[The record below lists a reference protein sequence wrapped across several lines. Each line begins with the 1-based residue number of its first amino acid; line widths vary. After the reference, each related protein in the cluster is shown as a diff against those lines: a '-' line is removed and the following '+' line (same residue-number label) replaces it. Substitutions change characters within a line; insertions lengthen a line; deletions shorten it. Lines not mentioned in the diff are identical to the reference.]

1 MDVRRFSLWRRSPE
15 MEPHLASAVEA
26 AGFSRLWIGASPGSL
41 ESAETALRTT
51 TTLRVASGIVNIWR
65 DDAETVAASYHRL
78 EERYP
83 GRFLLG
89 IGTGHPE
96 SVPDWTRPYE
106 SVSRYL
112 DALDELGVPSE
123 RRVLAA
129 LGPRMLTLARDRA
142 AGAHPYLVT
151 PEHTTRARAI
161 LGNDRLLAPEHKV
174 VVVADPEHAREIG
187 RRRVEKPYLSLV
199 NYRNSLRRMGFTDD
213 DLADGGSD
221 RLVDALVAHGTPQT
235 IAHRLAAH
243 LDAGADEVA
252 IQILTPSPD
261 DDLRPDLAVLADAL
275 AAYDAEAFAAYDSE
289 VPEA

>member
-1 MDVRRFSLWRRSPE
+1 MDVRRFSLWRRSPDL
-15 MEPHLASAVEA
+15 EPYLAPAVEE

-41 ESAETALRTT
+41 DSAEAALRTT

-65 DDAETVAASYHRL
+65 DDAQTVAASYHRL

-96 SVPDWTRPYE
+96 SVRDWAKPYE
-106 SVSRYL
+106 SLSRYL
-112 DALDELGVPSE
+112 DVLDERGVPAE

-129 LGPRMLTLARDRA
+129 QGPRVLALSRDRA

-151 PEHTTRARAI
+151 PEHTRQAHAI
-161 LGNDRLLAPEHKV
+161 LGNDRLLVPEHKV
-174 VVVADPEHAREIG
+174 VVVADPAHARVIG
-187 RRRVEKPYLSLV
+187 RRRVEPYLGLV
-199 NYRNSLRRMGFTDD
+199 NYRNNLHRMGFTDED
-213 DLADGGSD
+213 MADGGSD
-221 RLVDALVAHGTPQT
+221 RLIDALVAHGTPET
-235 IAHRLAAH
+235 IADRLAAH

-261 DDLRPDLAVLADAL
+261 DDLRPDLAVLAEAL
-275 AAYDAEAFAAYDSE
+275 AAYDIEALAPYDSE